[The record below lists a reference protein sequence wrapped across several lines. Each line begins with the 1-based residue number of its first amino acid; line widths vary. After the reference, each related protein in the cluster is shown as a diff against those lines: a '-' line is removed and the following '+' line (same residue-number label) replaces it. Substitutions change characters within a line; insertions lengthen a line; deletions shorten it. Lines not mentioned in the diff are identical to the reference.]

1 MLTADW
7 RDQQG
12 ETVIGTDGQALTS
25 ESDLASVRR
34 EVDVVARGIVAA
46 AILMFVAIGAEIGP
60 GVVNSLRHGSA
71 APDPFIVNAFLL
83 NIAIIIF
90 GWSRYRD
97 LCREIEA
104 CTAAE
109 NKARHLAETDP
120 LTGFLNRRSFNN
132 AVSARL
138 DEASQ
143 RDRVVALMM
152 MDIDNF
158 KQINDYNGHQTGDQL
173 LLESAR
179 RIRGCL
185 PPDAAVGRIGGDEF
199 ALTFAFERHHAEKV
213 ASVAS
218 SLVAAFNRN
227 VPINGLQLKITASIG
242 VARSDAQLADG
253 KNADARALLDM
264 ADMAMY
270 HVKRQ
275 GRNNWSWFEESMAN
289 EMRYRAQLESGIREG
304 IANGEFVPY
313 YEQQVDLQTG
323 EVTGFEMLARWKSP
337 TLGLVSPELFIPV
350 AEEIGAISDLSE
362 QVIARALE
370 DAKGWDPSLTLA
382 VNISPLQLRD
392 PWFAQKLLKLLVEAS
407 FPAHRLEIEITES
420 CLHQNVAQVRSLI
433 ASLKNQGI
441 KISLDDFGTGYSSLA
456 QLRTLPFDRIKIDR
470 SFVTNLVDSTDSAA
484 IVHAIALL
492 GRGLNLPITAEG
504 IESGAILDHLRQYGE
519 IKGQG
524 FFYGRPV
531 PAAELQD
538 WLERHGKSLGSVTGD
553 MAIAPAVVPDADA
566 TQPAAT
572 SPSERKRRARQA

>member
-1 MLTADW
+1 MS
-7 RDQQG
+7 
-12 ETVIGTDGQALTS
+12 GTEGQASTL
-25 ESDLASVRR
+25 EDDLASVRR
-34 EVDVVARGIVAA
+34 EVDVIALGIVAA

-60 GVVNSLRHGSA
+60 DVIASLRHGTA
-71 APDPFIVNAFLL
+71 GPDPFILNAFLL

-97 LCREIEA
+97 LCREIHA
-104 CTAAE
+104 CTVAE
-109 NKARHLAETDP
+109 TKARRLAETDP
-120 LTGFLNRRSFNN
+120 LTGFLNRRSFNEM
-132 AVSARL
+132 VGARL
-138 DEASQ
+138 EEAPQ
-143 RDRVVALMM
+143 RGRTVALMM
-152 MDIDNF
+152 IDIDNF

-173 LLESAR
+173 LLEAAR
-179 RIRGCL
+179 RIRGCV
-185 PPDAAVGRIGGDEF
+185 PQDAALGRIGGDEF
-199 ALTFAFERHHAEKV
+199 AVAFTFEPGRPEKV
-213 ASVAS
+213 AQIAT
-218 SLVAAFNRN
+218 SLVATFNRS
-227 VPINGLQLKITASIG
+227 VPINGLELKITASVGI
-242 VARSDAQLADG
+242 ARADAALAEG
-253 KNADARALLDM
+253 KSADARSLLDM
-264 ADMAMY
+264 ADIAMY

-275 GRNNWSWFEESMAN
+275 GRNNWSWFEEPMAS
-289 EMRYRAQLESGIREG
+289 EMRYRAQLESGIRQG

-323 EVTGFEMLARWKSP
+323 EVTGFEMLARWQSP
-337 TLGLVSPELFIPV
+337 TLGLVSPEVFIPI

-362 QVIARALE
+362 QVIGRALE

-407 FPAHRLEIEITES
+407 FPGHRLEIEITES

-531 PAAELQD
+531 PAADLQD
-538 WLERHGKSLGSVTGD
+538 WLDRHGKSLSAVTGD
-553 MAIAPAVVPDADA
+553 VAIAPEAVAEPEAV
-566 TQPAAT
+566 AAT
-572 SPSERKRRARQA
+572 PSREGTRRVRQA